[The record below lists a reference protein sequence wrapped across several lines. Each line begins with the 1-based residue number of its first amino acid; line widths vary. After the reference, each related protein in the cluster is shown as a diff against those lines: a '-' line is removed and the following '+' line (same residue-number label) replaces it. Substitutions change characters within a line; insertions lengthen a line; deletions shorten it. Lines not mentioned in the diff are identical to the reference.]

1 MARAKGPWAGF
12 EVVGAKRILEDGSH
26 HAVDSSDLAFQVC
39 ARAAFRQVVRE
50 AKPVLLEPIM
60 KVEIEV
66 PTEFQGSVA
75 GDIASRR
82 GFVTQTEMKPTVAI
96 LVAEVPLAN
105 MCGYATDLRS
115 QTKGQATFTME
126 FSSYRRPPT
135 RVPVLFVD
143 RMSRE
148 NA

>member
-1 MARAKGPWAGF
+1 M
-12 EVVGAKRILEDGSH
+12 ILEDGSH

-96 LVAEVPLAN
+96 LLAEVPLAN
-105 MCGYATDLRS
+105 MFGYATDLRS

-126 FSSYRRPPT
+126 FSSYRRTPT
-135 RVPVLFVD
+135 SVQEEIIARI
-143 RMSRE
+143 RKERAESKR
-148 NA
+148 